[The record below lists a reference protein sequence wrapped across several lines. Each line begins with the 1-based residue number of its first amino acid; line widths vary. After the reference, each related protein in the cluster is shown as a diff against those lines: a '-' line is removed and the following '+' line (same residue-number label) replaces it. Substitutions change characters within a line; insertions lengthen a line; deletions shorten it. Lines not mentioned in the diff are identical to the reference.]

1 MYRKTYLEINL
12 DNLSRNIN
20 NILKEYNDYKYYI
33 GVLKGNGYGHSE
45 YIVNTMIE
53 SGINYIAVSSLKEAI
68 CVRKYNKEIPILC
81 LEPIE
86 LEYIDE
92 IIKNNIT
99 LTIHELNYFN
109 KLNELKL
116 DNKINIHI
124 KIDSGMHRL
133 GIENKDDLLN
143 IVNLISNNSNIGLEG
158 IYTHM
163 ATLGRSDKYWDL
175 QINNFKEIT
184 SSIDLSKI
192 EIVHISGSVSLEN
205 HPKIEFTNGVRLG
218 IMMYG
223 YSSIPKLGN
232 NLKSKL
238 RNIKANLRKRKY
250 NISETYNSSNLE
262 LIPCMSLYSKVIQVK
277 EIKKGD
283 FVGYGANYIA
293 NKDTIVATVPI
304 GYADGI
310 NKKSTGSNVIINNKK
325 YSIIGTISM
334 GMISIEVDK
343 TVKVDDIVTI
353 IDKNNIKGKA
363 NYIGTNVYELM
374 TNINPLIPRVYV
386 KNNEVISIEEKY

>member
-12 DNLSRNIN
+12 DNLSHNIN

-143 IVNLISNNSNIGLEG
+143 IVNLISNNSNIELEG

-238 RNIKANLRKRKY
+238 RNIKANLRKRRY

-277 EIKKGD
+277 ELKKGD

-386 KNNEVISIEEKY
+386 KNNEVINIEEKY

>member
-12 DNLSRNIN
+12 DNLSHNIN

>member
-12 DNLSRNIN
+12 DNLSHNIN

-92 IIKNNIT
+92 VIKNNIT

-143 IVNLISNNSNIGLEG
+143 IVNLISNNSNIELEG

-277 EIKKGD
+277 ELKKGD

-325 YSIIGTISM
+325 YPIIGTISM

-386 KNNEVISIEEKY
+386 KNNEVINIEEKY